1 MKMAFGG
8 ALRAQFG
15 LSGALRALAR
25 PSGALRA
32 QKLHTFGK
40 CVGMHVFQPG
50 REHVHKRRPAW
61 FAPPYLK
68 KKVTVAVTFWLQ
80 PGRDGDKACQNP
92 C

>member
-1 MKMAFGG
+1 MVWPLSAQEAHFQVKMAFGG

-40 CVGMHVFQPG
+40 CVGMQVFQPG
-50 REHVHKRRPAW
+50 LLSWR
-61 FAPPYLK
+61 
-68 KKVTVAVTFWLQ
+68 AV
-80 PGRDGDKACQNP
+80 
-92 C
+92 